1 MATVIKKRSS
11 TPEQFT
17 QPARVANGPEPIH
30 PADVTSSSS
39 LEEAAP
45 AAIQTPV
52 RRRPRS
58 TTHIP
63 TIKVRRSLRLLRKNN
78 PEGGS
83 YKGRADYA
91 VVFQ

>member
-11 TPEQFT
+11 TPEQVT
-17 QPARVANGPEPIH
+17 QPARVANGPEPIQ
-30 PADVTSSSS
+30 PADVKLSSL
-39 LEEAAP
+39 LEEAAL

-52 RRRPRS
+52 RHPCRS

-83 YKGRADYA
+83 YKGRADYT

>member
-1 MATVIKKRSS
+1 MATVNKKRSS

-17 QPARVANGPEPIH
+17 QPACVTNGPESTQPD
-30 PADVTSSSS
+30 DVTLSSS
-39 LEEAAP
+39 LEGPAP

-52 RRRPRS
+52 RRCCRS

-83 YKGRADYA
+83 YKGRANYA

>member
-52 RRRPRS
+52 CRRPRS

-63 TIKVRRSLRLLRKNN
+63 TIKVRRSLQLLRKNN

-91 VVFQ
+91 VVFE